1 MLDVNKTIINS
12 NISDHGLKSLD
23 IIEKRLSN
31 IKLKAEKNMNEWK
44 SENRQ
49 FRRNTYLHIGANYS
63 SLALIILPVGAVI
76 FWKMR
81 QEKKNK
87 KMLENKF
94 SDFELK
100 NLKDKRSGTM

>member
-1 MLDVNKTIINS
+1 M
-12 NISDHGLKSLD
+12 G
-23 IIEKRLSN
+23 
-31 IKLKAEKNMNEWK
+31 
-44 SENRQ
+44 Q

-81 QEKKNK
+81 QKKKNK